1 MWPSR
6 KSGQNKTFINQRLTR
21 RFDIWVELAYNDV
34 MEMKKMTFA
43 PGWVQIIDPANEK
56 QDLLSYIS
64 DTYKSVYGFRPRW
77 GSEWLNN
84 ATLKDLREEAADLE
98 AAVLRDIEDEKVR
111 AHERMLE
118 ANRVALIHRNAK
130 KPVSRTFK
138 PFANLKEMLV

>member
-1 MWPSR
+1 M
-6 KSGQNKTFINQRLTR
+6 R
-21 RFDIWVELAYNDV
+21 RFDLWVAAGYNDV

-56 QDLLSYIS
+56 RDLLSYIS

>member
-1 MWPSR
+1 MR
-6 KSGQNKTFINQRLTR
+6 VFDLCSGT
-21 RFDIWVELAYNDV
+21 VYNDV

-138 PFANLKEMLV
+138 PFANLKELLV